1 MCSSLLSR
9 DAEDRR
15 TGDTTPEEQEEVV
28 ATVQDA
34 EINLL
39 QSGELR

>member
-1 MCSSLLSR
+1 MVLFR
-9 DAEDRR
+9 GAEDRR
-15 TGDTTPEEQEEVV
+15 GGDTTPEEQEEVV

-39 QSGELR
+39 KSGDLR